1 MSLIRWEPMREQ
13 LRPWN
18 LLEHDVN
25 ELFGNAF
32 NGWMLPW
39 RGAQTADAE
48 LAFVPSIDLQETAT
62 AYRLSA
68 EVPGVEAKQ
77 LDVKIKDGVVTIS
90 GERTSERAEDQGNYH
105 RRETCYG
112 AFSRSIELP
121 GAVDDD
127 KVSAQLKDGVLTLE
141 LPKRAD
147 PTPQGKKID
156 VKGA

>member
-1 MSLIRWEPMREQ
+1 MSLIRWEPRGEQ

-18 LLEHDVN
+18 WIERDLN
-25 ELFGNAF
+25 EMFDNSF
-32 NGWMLPW
+32 NGWLLPW
-39 RGAQTADAE
+39 RGAQSAAAE
-48 LAFVPSIDLQETAT
+48 FGFVPSVDLQETDT
-62 AYRLSA
+62 AYLLSA

-77 LDVKIKDGVVTIS
+77 LDVKIKDGVVTIA
-90 GERTSERAEDQGNYH
+90 GERTSEQAESKGSFH

-121 GAVDDD
+121 GEVDSD

-156 VKGA
+156 VKSA